1 MKNFRLLFVC
11 AAIFFL
17 DLATPF
23 SACSNSNSN
32 KTILEI
38 NVQAVDNALITFEES
53 NVQLNYDVT
62 TITERMIQNKLS
74 SILNTGSIYS
84 EDDLCSYEVQ
94 ILSYEVESFTLIKND
109 GTEIE
114 IELPYTFS
122 EEDIIVYSNGKRNFL
137 RIIVNIKAEYNI
149 DDSNDLNS

>member
-1 MKNFRLLFVC
+1 MKNFRLLFAC
-11 AAIFFL
+11 AAILFL

-23 SACSNSNSN
+23 SACSDSNSN
-32 KTILEI
+32 KTTLEI
-38 NVQAVDNALITFEES
+38 NVQVVDNALITFEES
-53 NVQLNYDVT
+53 NVQLNYNVT

-74 SILNTGSIYS
+74 LILNTGSIYS
-84 EDDLCSYEVQ
+84 EDLRSYEVQ
-94 ILSYEVESFTLIKND
+94 ILSYEVESFTLVKND

-122 EEDIIVYSNGKRNFL
+122 EEDIIVYSNGKRNIL